1 MSNDTLGDRIKAYEN
16 ITRTFLPRRSNVVIR
31 IDGKAFHTYTKGCAK
46 PFDKGLQDDMNATAI
61 ALCENI
67 QGAKLAYV
75 QSDEITV
82 VVTDYDTLET
92 NAWFGNNIQ
101 KMASISASIATTEF
115 NKLRLLRKLTSFERV
130 CGVTGS
136 TFYDRFSKHLID
148 SEFAHFDSRIFT
160 VPELSEVANTIIWRV
175 QDATRNSIQMVARSL
190 YSHKELEG
198 KNTTELIELIN
209 VKGKPWS
216 EYDSRSRFGGLIQRV
231 DGAWKV
237 VDIPEEHKFNF
248 WNDLINQVCI
258 KTS

>member
-31 IDGKAFHTYTKGCAK
+31 IDGKAFHTYTKGCDK
-46 PFDKGLQDDMNATAI
+46 PFDKGLQEDMNATAI

-75 QSDEITV
+75 QSDEITI

-101 KMASISASIATTEF
+101 KMVSVSASIATAEF
-115 NKLRLLRKLTSFERV
+115 NRIRMLKNHANWNANRQSVYPTDFV
-130 CGVTGS
+130 M
-136 TFYDRFSKHLID
+136 
-148 SEFAHFDSRIFT
+148 AHFDSRIFT
-160 VPELSEVANTIIWRV
+160 VPELAEVANTIIWRV

-209 VKGKPWS
+209 AKGKPWS
-216 EYDSRSRFGGLIQRV
+216 EYDSRSRFGGLIRRV
-231 DGAWKV
+231 DGVWKV
-237 VDIPEEHKFNF
+237 VDIPEEHKFNY
-248 WNDLINQVCI
+248 WNDLLNEVCV
-258 KTS
+258 KN